1 MWWVAQTNNRVTPT
15 WLLQDRSNK
24 LQVILRF
31 EAQLERMT
39 VTPATS
45 YCYCWFADLQDSS
58 YKLHMNLRSKVPLA
72 RMSVTPAISYIGF
85 FDTYTYFNSY
95 SWFVIES
102 QVWHVCIYYFRFL
115 SALKILY
122 YCTLATTLVRQEQF
136 VTVGPSFRTS
146 VLYILCFRLVTL
158 LFLAIYNV

>member
-1 MWWVAQTNNRVTPT
+1 MVDVTLWLTLLYGWHFYLVDITFWLTYFLVDITFQLTLLLVDITFWLTLLFVWHYFLVDIALYCIVLKFHCSRLPGTWLKVCGGWWWVSQTNYRVTPT

-58 YKLHMNLRSKVPLA
+58 YKLHMNLR
-72 RMSVTPAISYIGF
+72 
-85 FDTYTYFNSY
+85 
-95 SWFVIES
+95 
-102 QVWHVCIYYFRFL
+102 
-115 SALKILY
+115 
-122 YCTLATTLVRQEQF
+122 
-136 VTVGPSFRTS
+136 
-146 VLYILCFRLVTL
+146 
-158 LFLAIYNV
+158 

>member
-1 MWWVAQTNNRVTPT
+1 MVDIALYCIVLKFHCSRLPGTWLKVCGGWWWVSQTNYRVTPT

-72 RMSVTPAISYIGF
+72 RMSVTPAITYIGF
-85 FDTYTYFNSY
+85 LCRPC
-95 SWFVIES
+95 V
-102 QVWHVCIYYFRFL
+102 VR
-115 SALKILY
+115 SAP
-122 YCTLATTLVRQEQF
+122 
-136 VTVGPSFRTS
+136 GS
-146 VLYILCFRLVTL
+146 
-158 LFLAIYNV
+158 